1 MSYGGR
7 AYSEEAVLMA
17 MLTSDSN
24 PRSVFV
30 GIAGLTL
37 AGSALLAGCQQLTQQ
52 VEEVISGGPPDP
64 EEQIAELAL
73 LPADIPMFFSLV
85 AQPQVYVDRA
95 PALFRAELSA
105 SLDDFYAELLETD
118 GEEAEEIAAWI
129 GDTLTFAVFD
139 LDVSEDSDETPS
151 LVVATTTQ
159 DPALSSAFVQRIW
172 AEMEADGVEFER
184 TETDGVILTVQTD
197 APVGELV
204 ITAEIGEQYIAV
216 GNDPAAMEQIIA
228 VYRQDNGLSNSESF
242 QTTLALVEAEDPLLW
257 GYVNPAIY
265 GDEEFLASLEE
276 LEVPTDL
283 LTEDYL
289 ATLEGMR
296 AVVLTAG
303 WDPQALQM
311 QVLVDVD
318 PEVVPLEEA
327 QLAAGELIKRIPSS
341 ALMAITSTGPAAAW
355 QQSIESA
362 QAMDP
367 EFEQA
372 LAEIRAEIM
381 SETGLDLDK
390 DIIGWMDGE
399 IAITVLP
406 DPEGTN
412 PFLYG
417 QGAIIAIETSQRDT
431 AEATFAKL
439 DQLAQENGLRVSESE
454 DQVIWGDPFLGQAM
468 LVRAWDQDTVLL
480 TSSAAL
486 QTVFGSGE
494 GVTQAGTLQEL
505 YNRLPEENAGYF
517 MLNLAGILSTVEQ
530 LVPPEMMAMADVDAE
545 TLAKLRAL
553 GGLGIA
559 AYLADDTHV
568 GMNVLLTFQEPAPA
582 ASN

>member
-1 MSYGGR
+1 
-7 AYSEEAVLMA
+7 MA
-17 MLTSDSN
+17 TPLPTPFNSRFSL
-24 PRSVFV
+24 PLVT
-30 GIAGLTL
+30 GITGLTL
-37 AGSALLAGCQQLTQQ
+37 VGSSLLTGCQQLGQQ
-52 VEEVISGGPPDP
+52 VEEILSGGPPDP

-73 LPADIPMFFSLV
+73 LPADIPMFFSVV

-95 PALFRAELSA
+95 PAIFRAELSA
-105 SLDDFYAELLETD
+105 SLDDFYAELFETG

-139 LDVSEDSDETPS
+139 LDVSQTSDETPS
-151 LVVATTTQ
+151 FVVATTTQ

-172 AEMEADGVEFER
+172 DEMEADGGEFER

-197 APVGELV
+197 APVGDLV
-204 ITAEIGEQYIAV
+204 VTAEIGEQYVAM
-216 GNDPAAMEQIIA
+216 GNDPAAMEQMIA
-228 VYRQDNGLSNSESF
+228 VYRQGNGLSSLESF
-242 QTTLALVEAEDPLLW
+242 QTTLALVEAEDPLFW

-265 GDEEFLASLEE
+265 NDEAFLASLEE
-276 LEVPTDL
+276 LDVPSDL

-289 ATLEGMR
+289 ATLQGMR

-318 PEVVPLEEA
+318 PDIVPLEDVE
-327 QLAAGELIKRIPSS
+327 LAAGELIKRIPAS
-341 ALMAITSTGPAAAW
+341 ALMVITSTGPAAAW

-367 EFEQA
+367 EFEQIMEE
-372 LAEIRAEIM
+372 LRAEILA
-381 SETGLDLDK
+381 ETGLDLDQ

-399 IAITVLP
+399 IGVALVP

-417 QGAIIAIETSQRDT
+417 QGAIIAIETSQRAT

-439 DQLAQENGLRVSESE
+439 DELAQENGLRVSES
-454 DQVIWGDPFLGQAM
+454 DGQVIWGDPFLGQAM

-480 TSSAAL
+480 TSSSAL
-486 QTVFGSGE
+486 QTVFGSDPSL
-494 GVTQAGTLQEL
+494 TQAGTLQEL
-505 YNRLPEENAGYF
+505 YNRLPEDNAGYF

-568 GMNVLLTFQEPAPA
+568 GMDVLLTFQEPAPA

>member
-1 MSYGGR
+1 
-7 AYSEEAVLMA
+7 MA
-17 MLTSDSN
+17 TPLT
-24 PRSVFV
+24 PRFKSFFPLPCVI
-30 GIAGLTL
+30 GITGLTL
-37 AGSALLAGCQQLTQQ
+37 VGSALLAGCQQLGQQ
-52 VEEVISGGPPDP
+52 VEEVISGGPPAP

-73 LPADIPMFFSLV
+73 LPADIPMFFSVV

-95 PALFRAELSA
+95 PAMFQAELSA
-105 SLDDFYAELLETD
+105 SLDDVYAELLEND
-118 GEEAEEIAAWI
+118 GEYADEIAAWI

-139 LDVSEDSDETPS
+139 LDVSQASDETPG

-159 DPALSSAFVQRIW
+159 DSALSSAFVQRIW
-172 AEMEADGVEFER
+172 DEMEADGVEFER

-197 APVGELV
+197 APVGDLV
-204 ITAEIGEQYIAV
+204 ITAEIGEQYVAV

-228 VYRQDNGLSNSESF
+228 VYRQDNGLSTVESF
-242 QTTLALVEAEDPLLW
+242 QNTLALVEAEDPLLW

-265 GDEEFLASLEE
+265 GDEAFLTSLEE
-276 LEVPTDL
+276 LDVPTEL

-289 ATLEGMR
+289 ATLEGMQ

-318 PEVVPLEEA
+318 PDVVPLEEA
-327 QLAAGELIKRIPSS
+327 QLAAGELIKQIPSS
-341 ALMAITSTGPAAAW
+341 ALMVITSTGPAAAW
-355 QQSIESA
+355 QQSIASA

-367 EFEQA
+367 EFEAA
-372 LAEIRAEIM
+372 LEVLRAEILA
-381 SETGLDLDK
+381 ETGLDLDQ
-390 DIIGWMDGE
+390 DILGWMDGE
-399 IAITVLP
+399 IGVALLP

-417 QGAIIAIETSQRDT
+417 QGGMIAIETSQRAT

-439 DQLAQENGLRVSESE
+439 DELAEDNGLRVSESE
-454 DQVIWGDPFLGQAM
+454 DQVIWGDPFLGQPIM
-468 LVRAWDQDTVLL
+468 VRAWDQDTVLL
-480 TSSAAL
+480 TSSSAL
-486 QTVFGSGE
+486 QTVLGSGE
-494 GVTQAGTLQEL
+494 SVTQAGTLQNL
-505 YNRLPEENAGYF
+505 YNQLPEENAGYF
-517 MLNLAGILSTVEQ
+517 MLNLAGILSTIEQ
-530 LVPPEMMAMADVDAE
+530 LVPPEIMAMADVDAE
-545 TLAKLRAL
+545 TLAKLRTL

-568 GMNVLLTFQEPAPA
+568 GMDVLLTFQESVPA